1 MPGNVLGCDRADQH
15 RHHGEQ
21 KRHPNRVVL
30 PCCPLSAGRC
40 SLPLEDGGDSPL
52 RSQATSGEK
61 QLEAMN
67 VCHKRLEAMS
77 TCHKVPER
85 QGSSN
90 KSGLAKGREGD
101 SCYLNNGVVR

>member
-1 MPGNVLGCDRADQH
+1 
-15 RHHGEQ
+15 
-21 KRHPNRVVL
+21 
-30 PCCPLSAGRC
+30 
-40 SLPLEDGGDSPL
+40 
-52 RSQATSGEK
+52 
-61 QLEAMN
+61 MN